1 MRPRTVSAG
10 MRRFPWITISVIKSC
25 CPHPVE
31 HNSIKT
37 SRKGHRALQIFMI
50 EEDEGDAPAGT
61 GHAWPDL
68 LFVTTGL
75 S

>member
-1 MRPRTVSAG
+1 
-10 MRRFPWITISVIKSC
+10 
-25 CPHPVE
+25 
-31 HNSIKT
+31 
-37 SRKGHRALQIFMI
+37 MI

-75 S
+75 SWWKRRIVTTSDPGSMESGNYTV